1 MEHRLSSRTP
11 LNANVVI
18 YYNSL
23 GLLQARSVDISRH
36 GMLVRTWPM
45 TLPLH
50 AIVDVAF
57 PLQSSKRGAT
67 PQRTPAMVVR
77 QVDEGVGL
85 MFANELALEG
95 LGAAP
100 ADEAPGYAELA
111 ERYVG

>member
-23 GLLQARSVDISRH
+23 GLLQARSVDVSRH

-57 PLQSSKRGAT
+57 PLQSGRQGAA
-67 PQRTPAMVVR
+67 PERTPAMVVR
-77 QVDEGVGL
+77 QVNEGVGL
-85 MFANELALEG
+85 MFANELTLDD
-95 LGAAP
+95 LVSSP
-100 ADEAPGYAELA
+100 ADGTQDFPEIA
-111 ERYVG
+111 ERFAG

>member
-23 GLLQARSVDISRH
+23 GLLQARSVDVSRH

-57 PLQSSKRGAT
+57 PLQSGPRGT
-67 PQRTPAMVVR
+67 PPQRTPAMVVR

-85 MFANELALEG
+85 MFANELTLDD
-95 LGAAP
+95 LVKPAP
-100 ADEAPGYAELA
+100 DGDQDLPPVT
-111 ERYVG
+111 ERYAG

>member
-23 GLLQARSVDISRH
+23 GLLQARSVDVSRH

-57 PLQSSKRGAT
+57 PLQSNKHGMT

-85 MFANELALEG
+85 MFANELSLNDLGTDAAEG
-95 LGAAP
+95 QQNYP
-100 ADEAPGYAELA
+100 KFA
-111 ERYVG
+111 ERYAG

>member
-23 GLLQARSVDISRH
+23 GLLQARSVDVSRH

-57 PLQSSKRGAT
+57 PIQSNKQGT
-67 PQRTPAMVVR
+67 PPQRTPAMVVR

-85 MFANELALEG
+85 MFANELSLNDIG
-95 LGAAP
+95 TDT
-100 ADEAPGYAELA
+100 ADGQQDYSEVS
-111 ERYVG
+111 ERYAG

>member
-23 GLLQARSVDISRH
+23 GLLQARSVDVSRH

-57 PLQSSKRGAT
+57 PLQSGRRGAS

-85 MFANELALEG
+85 MFANEVTL
-95 LGAAP
+95 
-100 ADEAPGYAELA
+100 DEVVTSSPDGEKDYPEFV
-111 ERYVG
+111 ERYAG